1 MWISRTPLR
10 LAAVGLVALVLGPSG
25 ARADEK
31 DGWTPDRV
39 LKLLKAREQA
49 VQSIEGVVE
58 RLDAEPPEW
67 KLYSLARVA
76 KEEAMDRFYGTKPD
90 VPHKPPHETPTRPIV
105 PEFFGFR
112 KNAAGEMR
120 IDILTKADP
129 APENINWTACFNGKV
144 WEQNTPFRESGPT
157 VVLDKSLA
165 IPPVLQAVGLGSP
178 FCPKSGNSFPYA
190 VGRPI
195 TLHDLLSTVPAEW
208 VAPPRV
214 VKGHDGTD
222 CLEVVARAAYNS
234 PLAGIGYHAQLR
246 FELDLTRALAPVR
259 LDVTQVYHRGNGK
272 FEEVEMPQGYTMT
285 WSNFTEPVPG
295 CFLAGS
301 TRIVSWTALA
311 MPKDGKD
318 YKQAVKDGKPAF
330 TPGGDKAI
338 DFAQTELKR
347 FAIVDSKMTTT
358 RLRVNHI
365 GAEKLCGVEYPAGT
379 IVEDRTKGEVYQLGG
394 VSPAIDA
401 KLKKAID
408 DPKKNRDAPPV
419 RVASDPRSQVRIWFL
434 VGNVLCVTGLA
445 VGYVWFRRRHPPGA
459 VKPESA
465 PEPAK
470 PEEAK
475 PEAAKPEA
483 EKPGGDPAGNP
494 GA

>member
-10 LAAVGLVALVLGPSG
+10 LAIVGLVALVLGPSD
-25 ARADEK
+25 ARADDK
-31 DGWTPDRV
+31 DGWTLDRV

-49 VQSIEGVVE
+49 VQSVEGLVE
-58 RLDAEPPEW
+58 RLDAEPPTW
-67 KLYSLARVA
+67 KTYSLALMD
-76 KEEAMDRFYGTKPD
+76 KEEAMDRFYGTKPAE
-90 VPHKPPHETPTRPIV
+90 PRKPPHENPTRPIV
-105 PEFFGFR
+105 PEFFMFR
-112 KNAAGEMR
+112 KNTSGEVR
-120 IDILTKADP
+120 IDVLTKGDP

-144 WEQNTPFRESGPT
+144 WEQNTLLRQSGPT
-157 VVLDKSLA
+157 VTLDKSLG

-222 CLEVVARAAYNS
+222 CLEVVAHSKYDSRLAA
-234 PLAGIGYHAQLR
+234 IEYHAQLR

-259 LDVTQVYHRGNGK
+259 LDVTQVYHRGAGK

-301 TRIVSWTALA
+301 TKIVSWTALA
-311 MPKDGKD
+311 LPKDGND

-338 DFAQTELKR
+338 DFTQTTLKR
-347 FAIVDSKMTTT
+347 FPIVDTTMTTT
-358 RLRVNHI
+358 RLRVNHL
-365 GAEKLCGVEYPAGT
+365 GAERLCGIEYPAGT
-379 IVEDRTKGEVYQLGG
+379 IVEDRTTGEVYQLGG
-394 VSPAIDA
+394 VSTAVDA
-401 KLKKAID
+401 KLKTTLD
-408 DPKKNRDAPPV
+408 DPTKRNRDAPSAL
-419 RVASDPRSQVRIWFL
+419 VASNLTSRNRIWFL
-434 VGNVLCVTGLA
+434 VGNVACVVGLA
-445 VGYVWFRRRHPPGA
+445 VGYIWYRRRRPAEA
-459 VKPESA
+459 VKPEAA
-465 PEPAK
+465 PEG
-470 PEEAK
+470 AK
-475 PEAAKPEA
+475 PEAAKPE
-483 EKPGGDPAGNP
+483 EVKPGGNPAVTP